1 MPIICLF
8 GPDASGK
15 STLARA
21 LVEELRRRG
30 FKARSS
36 WMRGTHTLASLIAR
50 LLSRFDALKGTDN
63 PYYQIAIPKS
73 LRRLWQLLEFSS
85 ALPVVLFRFVIPS
98 ALGYWVVADRYVT
111 DLVAWVSVTTR
122 DHDYVRRGEGRFLLA
137 LASRARVKVYV
148 TAALEELIK
157 RREASSRFLNE
168 QIEVYERIAPIVRAK
183 KLDTTNKGA
192 DDSVREVLSLLNV
205 MGASS

>member
-1 MPIICLF
+1 VPIICLF

-30 FKARSS
+30 LKARSS

-50 LLSRFDALKGTDN
+50 LLSRLDALKGTDN
-63 PYYQIAIPKS
+63 PYYRIAIPKS

-111 DLVAWVSVTTR
+111 DLVAWVSITTR
-122 DHDYVRRGEGRFLLA
+122 DRDYVRRWEARFLLA

-157 RREASSRFLNE
+157 RRGANARFLSE
-168 QIEVYERIAPIVRAK
+168 QMEVYERIAPIVGAK

-192 DDSVREVLSLLNV
+192 DDSLREVLSLLNA
-205 MGASS
+205 MGAPS

>member
-1 MPIICLF
+1 MFASRVESAEGSEVPIICLF

-30 FKARSS
+30 LKVRSS

-50 LLSRFDALKGTDN
+50 LLSRLDALKGTDN
-63 PYYQIAIPKS
+63 PYYRIAIPKS

-122 DHDYVRRGEGRFLLA
+122 DRDYVRRGEARFLLA

-148 TAALEELIK
+148 TAALEELTK
-157 RREASSRFLNE
+157 RGEASSRFLSE
-168 QIEVYERIAPIVRAK
+168 QI
-183 KLDTTNKGA
+183 GF
-192 DDSVREVLSLLNV
+192 
-205 MGASS
+205 